1 MALKSDDLVFNTDKN
16 GNITAGGFS
25 VDSCLLK
32 SGVSPITTINS
43 GSKKG
48 GSVSSI
54 FNNLAVPAG
63 LLYMQQS
70 LATSY
75 SSGNGDEI
83 ISDTLYDK
91 LLNLATD
98 KPEVQKKK
106 KSRSKRKKSPQNNTR
121 RKK

>member
-1 MALKSDDLVFNTDKN
+1 MSLKYDDLVFNTDKN

-32 SGVSPITTINS
+32 SGVSPITTINN
-43 GSKKG
+43 GTKKG

-75 SSGNGDEI
+75 TSNNGNET

-106 KSRSKRKKSPQNNTR
+106 KSRRKRKKAPQNNTR
-121 RKK
+121 RRK